1 MMKAGAAPEVPSSG
15 MDAIFLRL
23 KELQAYKDE
32 IMGDLEE
39 FVDDIDTKS

>member
-1 MMKAGAAPEVPSSG
+1 MMKADAAPEVPSSG
-15 MDAIFLRL
+15 MDAIFARLR
-23 KELQAYKDE
+23 ELQAYKDE